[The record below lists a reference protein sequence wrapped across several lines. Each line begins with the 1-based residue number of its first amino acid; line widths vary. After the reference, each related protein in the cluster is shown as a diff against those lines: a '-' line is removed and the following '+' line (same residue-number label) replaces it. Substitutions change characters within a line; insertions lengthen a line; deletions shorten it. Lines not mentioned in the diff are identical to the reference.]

1 MDLPAKEIHKRTF
14 CLGHYLLG
22 LRGIFKMPFFSKKK
36 GDKKKNGG
44 LADPVTNA
52 QSYNGAGDTPTHSP
66 YADDPSSRA
75 LPTLPADAP
84 AGQHSTPGK
93 QPAMNNAPPPPK
105 PQRLVFSAFLAHGS
119 PPAKVEGFTNVK
131 ELYEKI
137 GEGFSMPA
145 SEVK

>member
-1 MDLPAKEIHKRTF
+1 
-14 CLGHYLLG
+14 
-22 LRGIFKMPFFSKKK
+22 MPFFSKKK

-66 YADDPSSRA
+66 YADDSSSRA